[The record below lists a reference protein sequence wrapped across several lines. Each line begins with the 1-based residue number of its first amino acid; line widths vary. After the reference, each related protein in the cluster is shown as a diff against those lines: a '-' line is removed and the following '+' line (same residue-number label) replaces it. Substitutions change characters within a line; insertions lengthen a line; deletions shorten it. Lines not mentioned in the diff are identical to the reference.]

1 MLNFSYS
8 NPVTIHF
15 GSDALE
21 KLPEEIKKY
30 GTRVML
36 VYGGNS
42 LKSSGNYEKI
52 TDVLLKNQI
61 SYVDFGG
68 NITPSYAKV
77 IEAISICREENVDVV
92 LGIGGSVCM
101 DMAKII
107 AFGVKNHNL
116 WDYLSG
122 ELSPK
127 DKEMLPVGEIP
138 TFPSGGSEVDAAA
151 EIEDHENGVRG
162 SLYGKYPSFA
172 ILNPELTYSVNQRE
186 TAYGALVTFAQ
197 LFSSYF
203 GGNSKIAEGFCETVM
218 RTVLDSLTV
227 VLNNPKD
234 YEARADLMWASAVN
248 TFGLLRCGKES
259 AWSLYGCET
268 IAEELFHVNYRQA
281 VAVLFPKWLKAISKH
296 YSDATYNFAVNVMKV
311 DPNSKSKIQVIED
324 GIAATENVYKLYG
337 IAATFNEITEVS
349 EKEVIIET
357 LQEFEDDD
365 VLTREEVK
373 DMILECIK
381 F

>member
-21 KLPEEIKKY
+21 KLPQEIKKY
-30 GTRVML
+30 GNRVLL
-36 VYGGNS
+36 VYGGDS

-52 TDVLLKNQI
+52 TAVLTKNQI

-68 NITPSYAKV
+68 NVTPAYSKV
-77 IEAISICREENVDVV
+77 LEAVKICKVEAVDVV
-92 LGIGGSVCM
+92 VGIGGSVCM

-107 AFGVKNHNL
+107 AFGAKNDNL

-122 ELSPK
+122 ELSPN

-151 EIEDHENGVRG
+151 EIEDHESGARG

-172 ILNPELTYSVNQRE
+172 ILNPELTYSVNQKE

-197 LFSSYF
+197 LFSNYF

-218 RTVLDSLTV
+218 RTVLDSMPV
-227 VLNNPKD
+227 VLNDPKH

-248 TFGLLRCGKES
+248 TFGMLRCGKES

-281 VAVLFPKWLKAISKH
+281 VAVIFPKWLKAMGYH
-296 YSDATYNFAVNVMKV
+296 YSNQVYNYAVNVMDV
-311 DPNSKSKIQVIED
+311 NPSAKSKTEVIEE
-324 GIAATENVYKLYG
+324 GIAITESVYKQYG
-337 IAATFNEITEVS
+337 IAVTFNEIAEVP
-349 EKEVIIET
+349 EKEVILEA
-357 LQEFEDDD
+357 LKEFEDDD
-365 VLTREEVK
+365 ILTREEVK
-373 DMILECIK
+373 DIILRCIL
-381 F
+381 